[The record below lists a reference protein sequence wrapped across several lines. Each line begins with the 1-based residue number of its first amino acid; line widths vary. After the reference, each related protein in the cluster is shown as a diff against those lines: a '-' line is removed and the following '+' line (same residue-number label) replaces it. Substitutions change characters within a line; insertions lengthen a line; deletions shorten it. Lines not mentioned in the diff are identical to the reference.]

1 MKKYCTVWTVQ
12 FPCVKLGPM
21 SAREKVLD
29 ALQEI
34 LLEEGER
41 AATMEQVAA
50 RAGVSKGGL
59 LYHFP
64 DKATMAQGLLDRV
77 RHLLREDLK
86 KMASAPEGP
95 AAYYLRGSLLQ
106 DDPLDRLLLAVMK
119 LPAAYEEAKSATY
132 REVQEGWA
140 QLIREEMCDG
150 AIADAIILM
159 GDGLYWNAAMSTEI
173 TGMANQEWEESRVQD
188 LERVL
193 EMLRAA
199 ARGKNSPS

>member
-1 MKKYCTVWTVQ
+1 
-12 FPCVKLGPM
+12 M

-29 ALQEI
+29 ALQAI

-64 DKATMAQGLLDRV
+64 DKAAMAQGLLARV
-77 RHLLREDLK
+77 RSLLREDLE

-119 LPAAYEEAKSATY
+119 LPATYEEAKRATY

-140 QLIREEMCDG
+140 QLIKEEMHDG

-173 TGMANQEWEESRVQD
+173 TGMINQEWEESRVQD

-193 EMLRAA
+193 EMLRVA
-199 ARGKNSPS
+199 ARGKNFPS

>member
-1 MKKYCTVWTVQ
+1 
-12 FPCVKLGPM
+12 M

-29 ALQEI
+29 ALQAI

-64 DKATMAQGLLDRV
+64 DKAAMAQGLLDRV
-77 RHLLREDLK
+77 RNLLREDLE

-119 LPAAYEEAKSATY
+119 LPANYEEAKRATY
-132 REVQEGWA
+132 REVQEGWS
-140 QLIREEMCDG
+140 QLIREEMLDR

-173 TGMANQEWEESRVQD
+173 TGMVNQEWEESRVKD

-199 ARGKNSPS
+199 AREKNFPSRGGL